1 MRSAIIIE
9 NGSRLTNLS
18 PLTFEGGC
26 NRYLFEKWLEKY
38 LIPQLEKGDVIIIDN
53 ASFNSDASFCCG
65 GRGSIYRWLERKK
78 LASTKVKY
86 IYRRLDI
93 KELNLS
99 H

>member
-9 NGSRLTNLS
+9 NGSRLTKLS

-53 ASFNSDASFCCG
+53 ASFNSDASFWMG
-65 GRGSIYRWLERKK
+65 EEGQ
-78 LASTKVKY
+78 STDGLREK
-86 IYRRLDI
+86 
-93 KELNLS
+93 N
-99 H
+99 